1 MNVLNVF
8 LKSNGNAGHIYS
20 LWYYR
25 KCCWRLYLMWYRLA
39 HQRSLL
45 LVQMLMTSSNA
56 VSGKLTRKLLN
67 IRWLLYHPTI
77 SNFSSI
83 LFFGMFH
90 MLMKMRLNLTV
101 FTWIWQLSLQCDSC
115 CLKVTVV
122 AWVWQLL
129 LECDGCHSNL
139 SFVSL
144 IYHVHKKSWLQLH
157 HMP

>member
-8 LKSNGNAGHIYS
+8 LQSNGNAGHIYS
-20 LWYYR
+20 LWFYR

-39 HQRSLL
+39 RQQSLL

-77 SNFSSI
+77 SNFNSI

-101 FTWIWQLSLQCDSC
+101 FTWIWRLSLKFDSCHLNLTVVTLIWQLSLKFDS
-115 CLKVTVV
+115 
-122 AWVWQLL
+122 
-129 LECDGCHSNL
+129 
-139 SFVSL
+139 FR
-144 IYHVHKKSWLQLH
+144 
-157 HMP
+157 